1 MIFISQYMKYF
12 IFVITQMFNTSLIF
26 LLDLVCVC
34 VYVCAYDSSLNI
46 KYYIYIILLI
56 IIYFQFF
63 FVIKKKNCNLFN
75 YYEKR
80 SCLKITLG
88 NTALNDSSLNDEF
101 YTRLEWR
108 YQHIVKKMN
117 IFVGKYVDK
126 YKDKYKFLFVERSIQ
141 CLVAI
146 RNFLA

>member
-1 MIFISQYMKYF
+1 
-12 IFVITQMFNTSLIF
+12 MFNASLIF

-34 VYVCAYDSSLNI
+34 VCMYARAYDSSLNI

-56 IIYFQFF
+56 IIIYFQFF
-63 FVIKKKNCNLFN
+63 FVIKKKNHNLFS

-117 IFVGKYVDK
+117 IFVGKYNIDK

-146 RNFLA
+146 FSRKFTKGTTIETKRVA

>member
-1 MIFISQYMKYF
+1 MC
-12 IFVITQMFNTSLIF
+12 
-26 LLDLVCVC
+26 VCVC
-34 VYVCAYDSSLNI
+34 VRVRFISKYKILYLYYLVNNNI
-46 KYYIYIILLI
+46 FSI
-56 IIYFQFF
+56 F
-63 FVIKKKNCNLFN
+63 FVIKKKNRNLFN

>member
-1 MIFISQYMKYF
+1 
-12 IFVITQMFNTSLIF
+12 MFNTSLIF

-34 VYVCAYDSSLNI
+34 VCVRVRFISKYKILYLYYLVNNNI
-46 KYYIYIILLI
+46 FSI
-56 IIYFQFF
+56 F
-63 FVIKKKNCNLFN
+63 FVIKKKNRNLFN

>member
-1 MIFISQYMKYF
+1 M
-12 IFVITQMFNTSLIF
+12 
-26 LLDLVCVC
+26 CVC
-34 VYVCAYDSSLNI
+34 VYVCARVRFISKYKILYLYYLVNNNNI
-46 KYYIYIILLI
+46 FSI
-56 IIYFQFF
+56 FF
-63 FVIKKKNCNLFN
+63 FVIKKKNHNLFS

-117 IFVGKYVDK
+117 IFVGKYNIDK

-146 RNFLA
+146 FSRKFTKGTTIETKRVA